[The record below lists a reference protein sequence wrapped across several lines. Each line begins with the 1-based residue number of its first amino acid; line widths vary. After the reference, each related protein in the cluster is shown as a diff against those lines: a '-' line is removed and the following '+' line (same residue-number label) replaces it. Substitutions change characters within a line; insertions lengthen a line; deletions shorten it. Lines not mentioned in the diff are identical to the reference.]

1 MSNPDQPFVSRI
13 TRPPARA
20 QRIRLGG
27 LLGLALLWV
36 MVAGSAVYGQSESVV
51 IRSQGGNT
59 GFLDEDDPNR
69 IVMVFFGG
77 VDITQGNR
85 QMHGDTLV
93 AILQRSAVTA
103 TTSRLGSD
111 ESTLPSD
118 HVVELFVDG
127 RVTLQEGDEQILGAS
142 SIYIN
147 HVKKTLTILE
157 GEWRSNLSETPLI
170 VRYRVMREH
179 ANGVREMEGVTYTTC
194 DFAHAHWSIK
204 TPWARLVP
212 TDAGKVLHTSWNS
225 VQLGGLPFVWM
236 PGIHINVD
244 RDRPPLRRVGFGT
257 SSKFGT
263 ETNTTWGGDAS
274 DIATKFGEV
283 LGVDGPVKADWELEL
298 NNYSR
303 RGLFYQPKWTY
314 ETENSEGV
322 VFGSYIHDEAK
333 RDYLEQPIFDHT
345 RGRFDLEHRTRID
358 EQKTVNIEVS
368 YVSDQNYLREYYPQE
383 ERVDKPPETYINYLN
398 VEDNR
403 ASSVLAQVRLNNY
416 QTQVEYLPRFEY
428 RMTGEQVETGP
439 FGTAY
444 FTTRNFADNVA
455 LRSSKLPPNDYG
467 EPHPTQPNSE
477 RNIRAGTSGLVQW
490 PIEVGGDRVTV
501 TSGYDLTFFD
511 RTSKT
516 KDNPFTNPLDES
528 ESDARSAVRY
538 ALLGGVEWSRT
549 YSGTAEYNNEL
560 WNMEGVRQILEPR
573 VGYEG
578 IFLVNE
584 EPDDLLLIDR
594 TETLAK
600 RHAFIVGLRHRI
612 QTHQQN
618 EVVTTLD
625 TDISIPFY
633 PNEDRDNPIPEEGQ
647 TPDEFKGQTAG
658 PLRVDMQW
666 KPGANIPGL
675 RRATI
680 RYRSLYDTSGWK
692 NLETFAS
699 YASDFGD
706 DQRFIVSQ
714 NKVKNV
720 SNFLSVGVQ
729 WVLTPR
735 WTIAAYNQEDLLLN
749 QNARRGILLRQQAHR
764 WLIDVEV
771 SRSRGR
777 SRVSTTNPSNRDRN
791 DTQITISF
799 RPSFASE
806 GETLLNQLGRIR

>member
-1 MSNPDQPFVSRI
+1 MSNPDQSLPPLS
-13 TRPPARA
+13 PARSQGPRFA
-20 QRIRLGG
+20 
-27 LLGLALLWV
+27 GLAGVVLLWLIAV
-36 MVAGSAVYGQSESVV
+36 GSTAHGQSEPIT

-59 GFLDEDDPNR
+59 GFPDDDDSNR

-77 VDITQGNR
+77 VDIVQGSR
-85 QMHGDTLV
+85 RMRGDTLV
-93 AILQRSAVTA
+93 AILERSANEATA
-103 TTSRLGSD
+103 SKFGSG
-111 ESTLPSD
+111 ESSLPSD

-127 RVTLQEGDEQILGAS
+127 HVTLQEMDEQVLGAS

-147 HVKKTLTILE
+147 NVKDTLTILD
-157 GEWRSNLSETPLI
+157 GEWRSTMSDTPLI
-170 VRYRVMREH
+170 VRYRVMREL
-179 ANGVREMEGVTYTTC
+179 ANGIREMEGVTYTTC

-204 TPWARLVP
+204 TPWTRLVP
-212 TDAGKVLHTSWNS
+212 TDNGKVLHTSWNS
-225 VQLGGLPFVWM
+225 VQLGGLPFMWM

-244 RDRPPLRRVGFGT
+244 RDKPPLRSVGIGT
-257 SSKFGT
+257 SNKFGT
-263 ETNTTWGGDAS
+263 EINTTWGGDAS
-274 DIATKFGEV
+274 DLATKFGEA
-283 LGVDGPVKADWELEL
+283 LGVDSPVKADWELEL

-322 VFGSYIHDEAK
+322 VFGSYIHDRAK

-358 EQKTVNIEVS
+358 EQKTVNLEVS

-383 ERVDKPPETYINYLN
+383 ERVDKPPETYINYLD
-398 VEDNR
+398 VEDNE
-403 ASSVLAQVRLNNY
+403 ASTALARVRLNNY

-428 RMTGEQVETGP
+428 RMTGEQVETGL

-490 PIEVGGDRVTV
+490 PLDVAGDRITV
-501 TSGYDLTFFD
+501 SSGYDLTFFD

-516 KDNPFTNPLDES
+516 KDDPFTNPLDES
-528 ESDARSAVRY
+528 ESDSRSAVRY
-538 ALLGGVEWSRT
+538 ALLGGVEWIRT
-549 YSGTAEYNNEL
+549 YSGTAEYNNDL
-560 WNMEGVRQILEPR
+560 WNMDGVRQILEPR
-573 VGYEG
+573 VAYESV
-578 IFLVNE
+578 FVLNE

-594 TETLAK
+594 TETLVK
-600 RHAFIVGLRHRI
+600 RHAFIVGVRHRL
-612 QTHQQN
+612 QTHQSN

-633 PNEDRDNPIPEEGQ
+633 PNADRDNPIPEEGQ

-675 RRATI
+675 RRATL

-692 NLETFAS
+692 NLETFTS
-699 YASDFGD
+699 YTSNFGD
-706 DQRFIVSQ
+706 DQQFVISQ
-714 NKVKNV
+714 NKVRKI
-720 SNFLSVGVQ
+720 SDFLTVGMQ

-764 WLIDVEV
+764 WLIDLEV

-799 RPSFASE
+799 RPTFASQD
-806 GETLLNQLGRIR
+806 ETLLSQLGRIR